1 MAKKKEEEKHEFHR
15 AEKKEIKHK
24 AHHAEEAHDEEG
36 LKIEKHVEHPEHH
49 EKKEESHYSILTFAL
64 LAVVIIV
71 TAFNAFTISSLSV
84 TGSASGG
91 NLQLS
96 GASLEE
102 AVTAVVPTGVPA
114 VYGSELGISY
124 DDVSALNPQ
133 FADQTI
139 KKLGAY
145 DNQITL
151 SGELQQRYID
161 TVSQISCE
169 YCCGA
174 ESIIFKNGQA
184 ACGCAH
190 SFAMRGLA
198 KYLLQNHPEMTNDQ
212 ILEELG
218 KWKTLFF
225 PSTLAQKALVLK
237 EKGIELNYINLAS
250 NKYRGIEKGEVQSG
264 SSMVGGC

>member
-114 VYGSELGISY
+114 VYGS
-124 DDVSALNPQ
+124 
-133 FADQTI
+133 
-139 KKLGAY
+139 
-145 DNQITL
+145 
-151 SGELQQRYID
+151 
-161 TVSQISCE
+161 
-169 YCCGA
+169 
-174 ESIIFKNGQA
+174 
-184 ACGCAH
+184 
-190 SFAMRGLA
+190 